1 MKGVFD
7 ILPNNI
13 IELIYSYDNT
23 YHNIFKEVLNYI
35 RSYDAIKLANNS
47 KIYPF
52 RILDRSYDESGFFFK
67 TSSVDLDRYILNK
80 FSLNT
85 PMMTYYKLS
94 WTHIPSR
101 TWMIKL
107 LSNSVG
113 YSETFSIIEDFK
125 DGDVFLMVFVNNIFY
140 DITIKKVFICD
151 NDLICPE
158 YSDDYLTVKTNIYY
172 ETGPNKSVLKTMRL
186 EYMNIHKHETFVT

>member
-1 MKGVFD
+1 MKRIFD

-35 RSYDAIKLANNS
+35 RSYDTIKLANNS

-85 PMMTYYKLS
+85 PIMTYYKLS

-113 YSETFSIIEDFK
+113 YSETFSIIEDFIS
-125 DGDVFLMVFVNNIFY
+125 DIEEFIFLYLFLIIFRSLFKVGKFLLSFIYCLDNLYFELNNLIFG
-140 DITIKKVFICD
+140 ISKK
-151 NDLICPE
+151 
-158 YSDDYLTVKTNIYY
+158 
-172 ETGPNKSVLKTMRL
+172 
-186 EYMNIHKHETFVT
+186 